1 LSVIRFR
8 SCFGHLQVSK
18 TMFDAG
24 VPDRIELAI
33 RRWSSMSSSKDR
45 VRVGL
50 IGYGYAGKTFHAPLI
65 RSVPELDLVVVGSTK
80 RSLLER
86 ELPSVRVCSAA
97 EAAVHEDVEL
107 VVVASPNDSHFPL
120 ASLALRAGKD
130 VVLDKPFTVSL
141 SEARELRQIAEEHK
155 RLLSVFHNRRW
166 ESEVQATKS
175 ILDSGLL
182 GEVSHYECHMDRF
195 RPVIRDRWRENPG
208 PGAGLWFDLG
218 PHLIDQA
225 LYLFGLPQSVSASLA
240 TLRSGGQTDDWAH
253 IQLNYPDTRV
263 ILHATLL
270 SSGGSPRSIVH
281 GTKATWVKYGA
292 DTQEAQL
299 KAGMQPDDPAFGE
312 DSDPGILYDG
322 ATGTITKIAAPAG
335 NQRMYYVGIRDS
347 ILRGV
352 SPPISAR
359 DAVTVMA
366 ILEASF
372 ESAARGAV
380 VSIQL
385 NPTERAEW

>member
-1 LSVIRFR
+1 
-8 SCFGHLQVSK
+8 
-18 TMFDAG
+18 
-24 VPDRIELAI
+24 
-33 RRWSSMSSSKDR
+33 
-45 VRVGL
+45 
-50 IGYGYAGKTFHAPLI
+50 
-65 RSVPELDLVVVGSTK
+65 
-80 RSLLER
+80 
-86 ELPSVRVCSAA
+86 
-97 EAAVHEDVEL
+97 
-107 VVVASPNDSHFPL
+107 
-120 ASLALRAGKD
+120 
-130 VVLDKPFTVSL
+130 
-141 SEARELRQIAEEHK
+141 
-155 RLLSVFHNRRW
+155 
-166 ESEVQATKS
+166 
-175 ILDSGLL
+175 
-182 GEVSHYECHMDRF
+182 
-195 RPVIRDRWRENPG
+195 
-208 PGAGLWFDLG
+208 
-218 PHLIDQA
+218 
-225 LYLFGLPQSVSASLA
+225 
-240 TLRSGGQTDDWAH
+240 
-253 IQLNYPDTRV
+253 
-263 ILHATLL
+263 
-270 SSGGSPRSIVH
+270 VH

-299 KAGMQPDDPAFGE
+299 KAGMQPDDPTFGE